1 MVINRPLHK
10 DNTNFYIAE
19 LKTPLHYHGRRAMQL
34 EIHFPADPT
43 KKKRIKE
50 LGRQEPSQQDITV
63 ENQQLNNQSKIEIN
77 LTQKKKKKIITLQA
91 ENSKDILQL
100 SVTVTTKNI
109 RRQIEHVDNP
119 HDQS

>member
-19 LKTPLHYHGRRAMQL
+19 LKMPLHYHGRRATQL

-43 KKKRIKE
+43 KKKKKRIKE
-50 LGRQEPSQQDITV
+50 LGCQEPSQQDITV

-77 LTQKKKKKIITLQA
+77 LTQKKKLLHYRQK
-91 ENSKDILQL
+91 
-100 SVTVTTKNI
+100 I
-109 RRQIEHVDNP
+109 RRTYYN
-119 HDQS
+119 